1 MMKHTNH
8 VYSVLGSIAIALVL
22 TGCDLFIDEPIAV
35 AGHVWVGYEPTFLA
49 RNEGW
54 LDTRKVHLL
63 ETTSASD
70 SLRALQDG
78 KVDGAMLTL
87 DETFKA
93 RASGIPLSV
102 VMVFNISAGADML
115 VARSNISKLS
125 ELKGKRI
132 GYEPSSVGDL
142 LLAIILVQAGLS
154 KQDVMLVPISVDKQH
169 DAWVRNQMDAVVTYE
184 PVASQIVEHG
194 GVKLFDTRQTPNLI
208 VDVLAIRS
216 DVLDKRHS
224 DAIRHLIAKHF
235 KALDHLSRNPQD
247 AAYRMSGRLG
257 LTAEGVL
264 AAYKGLVLPDA
275 ANNLRLLSGDSSELY
290 KSAEDLSAI
299 MVASGLLKQR
309 DVIGSLIRSEYLTDD
324 FRVSLE

>member
-1 MMKHTNH
+1 MMR
-8 VYSVLGSIAIALVL
+8 YSDQYFSVLGGFALALLL
-22 TGCDLFIDEPIAV
+22 TGCDLFVDEPIAV

-49 RNEGW
+49 RDEGW
-54 LDTRKVHLL
+54 LDTRKVHLF
-63 ETTSASD
+63 ETISASD

-115 VARSNISKLS
+115 VARSTISNLS

-132 GYEPSSVGDL
+132 GYESSSVGDL
-142 LLAIILVQAGLS
+142 LLAVILNQAGLS
-154 KQDVMLVPISVDKQH
+154 KKDVKLVPISVDKQH
-169 DAWVRNQMDAVVTYE
+169 DAWVRNQMDAVITYE
-184 PVASQIVEHG
+184 PVATQIVGHG
-194 GVKLFDTRQTPNLI
+194 GGRLFDTRQTPNLI

-216 DVLDKRHS
+216 DVLDRRHS
-224 DAIRHLIAKHF
+224 KAIQHLISSHF
-235 KALDHLSRNPQD
+235 KALDHLNRNPQD
-247 AAYRMSGRLG
+247 AAYRMAGRLG

-275 ANNLRLLSGDSSELY
+275 ANNLRLLSGDSPELY
-290 KSAEDLSAI
+290 KSAKDLSAI
-299 MVASGLLKQR
+299 MLASGILKKG
-309 DVIGSLIRSEYLTDD
+309 DETGSLIRSEYLSEKYRT
-324 FRVSLE
+324 SLP